1 MNLFIKTKIE
11 SILDDKLKS
20 GEILF
25 YKLTDKSLHI
35 KKSRRSKTTLDI
47 DGISA
52 PILARLLIKKFP
64 NPQDQ
69 NLTQFFKVELRELQI
84 CGILK

>member
-52 PILARLLIKKFP
+52 PILARLLVKKFP

>member
-25 YKLTDKSLHI
+25 YKL
-35 KKSRRSKTTLDI
+35 
-47 DGISA
+47 
-52 PILARLLIKKFP
+52 
-64 NPQDQ
+64 
-69 NLTQFFKVELRELQI
+69 KVELRELQI

>member
-35 KKSRRSKTTLDI
+35 KKSRRSKTTLNI
-47 DGISA
+47 GGISA
-52 PILARLLIKKFP
+52 PILARLLVKRFP